1 MVLKSESI
9 KNMLKGLAI
18 TNPDLEVIPDNG
30 LVLQRKK
37 ETMLVPIISGGG
49 SGHEPA
55 HFGYVGEGMLTGA
68 LCGELFVPPKAAD
81 ILQAISLVNHSNG
94 IFIIIKNFEADLA
107 AFSEAI
113 WQAKKSG
120 IDVRYVISHDDIS
133 VDVANRYM
141 VRHRGVAGTIL
152 LHKILGEAS
161 RCGKSIDEIEQIGL
175 ELSVAIHTIGA
186 ARSTVTL
193 PGQKKPLFALEEDQ
207 VSLGIGIHGE
217 SGYRKET
224 FVSLE
229 YLANELINKL
239 KIRCQWQAD
248 DAYIVL
254 INNLGGLSEQDQFI
268 FTNAVMR
275 LLELAD
281 IDVKFVKSKKFMT
294 SLDMAGISLT
304 MCPVK
309 QAFWLTY
316 LMAET
321 EAKAW

>member
-18 TNPDLEVIPDNG
+18 TNPELEVIPDNG
-30 LVLQRKK
+30 LVLQKK
-37 ETMLVPIISGGG
+37 QETMLVPIMSGGG

-55 HFGYVGEGMLTGA
+55 HFGYVGDGMLTGA
-68 LCGELFVPPKAAD
+68 ICGELFVPPKAAD
-81 ILQAISLVNHSNG
+81 ILKAISLVNHSNG
-94 IFIIIKNFEADLA
+94 VFIIIKNFEADLA
-107 AFSEAI
+107 AFSVAI

-133 VDVANRYM
+133 VDVANHYM

-161 RCGKSIDEIEQIGL
+161 RRGKSIDEIEQIGL

-193 PGQKKPLFALEEDQ
+193 PGQKKPLFELAKDQ

-217 SGYRKET
+217 SGYRKEA
-224 FVSLE
+224 FISLE

-239 KIRCQWQAD
+239 KIRCQWQEN

-275 LLELAD
+275 LLELED
-281 IDVKFVKSKKFMT
+281 IVVKFVKAKKLMT
-294 SLDMAGISLT
+294 SLDMAGVSLT

-316 LMAET
+316 LMSET